1 MPQVERRARA
11 RGAASRA
18 KSKEHQVSTVIIF
31 TLGYFLGGITALV
44 ILGLA
49 VAARSGD
56 QLRSPRRP
64 TRDESARTY
73 TDRQ

>member
-1 MPQVERRARA
+1 
-11 RGAASRA
+11 
-18 KSKEHQVSTVIIF
+18 VSTVIIF